1 MKKVI
6 SALILVALFVAL
18 GTSNATAAK
27 DKKDVA
33 TVEYALSPAPH
44 CQNCVNKIKGNLRFE
59 KGVKDIVV
67 DLEKKSVTI
76 TYTPKSTNEEKLAS
90 ALKKIGYTAT
100 PYTGECNEN
109 GTSCQQCKDE

>member
-6 SALILVALFVAL
+6 SALILVTLLVAL
-18 GTSNATAAK
+18 GTGNATAAK
-27 DKKDVA
+27 DKKDVT

-44 CQNCVNKIKGNLRFE
+44 CQNCVNKIKSNLRFE

-76 TYTPKSTNEEKLAS
+76 TYSPKATDEEKLAS

-100 PYTGECNEN
+100 PYTGECNESDA
-109 GTSCQQCKDE
+109 TCRKCKDE